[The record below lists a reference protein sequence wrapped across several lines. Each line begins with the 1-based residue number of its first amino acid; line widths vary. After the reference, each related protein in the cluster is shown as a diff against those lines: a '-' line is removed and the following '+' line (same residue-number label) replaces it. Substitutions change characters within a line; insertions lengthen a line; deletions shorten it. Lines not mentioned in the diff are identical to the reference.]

1 MLKTHEEIVKDRYV
15 RNYMLLREKAPSII
29 AKINNRTNTDWS
41 IRVTP
46 DGKLNALISGQ
57 VLYPGDPLAIAKEQ
71 VETFRKNPS
80 RLIMPLIPQKVEDE
94 NLKYIHDRLQNK
106 IIEGVDTSSLDISFP
121 FDGKT
126 IPLIVVFG
134 MGFGYHVVEL
144 IREFNIQHMIVIEP
158 DPLFLNLSLY
168 AIDWREIIDYF
179 SKSVAKS
186 FSFIVSDDPDE
197 IKSELSKIVMAINP
211 AFIVNT
217 FFFEHFSSPF
227 FEEVKEHLKTE
238 HIVNPKLWGVIDSE
252 LCILKHAIGVMDKK
266 LPVYYGN
273 KLVDENTPV
282 FIIGNGPSL
291 DNLYEVIKTFSD
303 KALVVSCGTSIKS
316 LYRAGIKPDIYV
328 IADWQD
334 INYQLVEDIKDFLK
348 DVYILSAIVSPPE
361 IPALG
366 KKGGVFLT
374 QINIGSVIFP
384 DYIPRLDYTIPTVVS
399 AAMSLFAHMGF
410 KKFYLLGVDLGSKD
424 PQIHHSSKSDYYTP
438 GSILY
443 NFREEFD
450 IEVEGNFGGTVYS
463 SLSLIYTKKNIEK
476 LIRKFKLDVYNLSDG
491 ARIEGSLPID
501 PKDFSLHNELH
512 KESVV
517 KKIFK
522 NFRRSYL
529 KDVDAN
535 RILESMIEDLT
546 TYINLFSSKL
556 RYVNDLKGL
565 VELFSDLHFSLMSLA
580 MSRGIRNNY
589 PLFTLIGSSLY
600 KYEMSILTFAFGSK
614 DRNLISSM
622 SKRFLPVIREYLDIT
637 RSELEKLLKSRRK

>member
-1 MLKTHEEIVKDRYV
+1 MLRTHEDMVKERYV
-15 RNYMLLREKAPSII
+15 RNYMLLREKAQSII
-29 AKINNRTNTDWS
+29 TKINNRTNTDWS

-57 VLYPGDPLAIAKEQ
+57 VLYPGDPLEIAKEQ

-106 IIEGVDTSSLDISFP
+106 IIESIDTSSLDISFP

-134 MGFGYHVVEL
+134 MGFGYHIIEL
-144 IREFNIQHMIVIEP
+144 IREFDIQHMIVIEP

-168 AIDWREIIDYF
+168 AINWEEIINYF
-179 SKSVAKS
+179 RNSIAKS
-186 FSFIVSDDPDE
+186 LNFIVSDDPEE

-227 FEEVKEHLKTE
+227 FEEVKEHLKIE

-252 LCILKHAIGVMDKK
+252 LCVLRHAIGVMDKK

-273 KLVDENTPV
+273 KSVDGDTPV

-291 DNLYEVIKTFSD
+291 DNLYEVIKAFSD

-328 IADWQD
+328 VADWQD
-334 INYQLVEDIKDFLK
+334 INYQLVEDIEDFLK

-361 IPALG
+361 IPSLG

-374 QINIGSVIFP
+374 QVNIGSVIFP
-384 DYIPRLDYTIPTVVS
+384 DYIPRLDYAIPTVVS
-399 AAMSLFAHMGF
+399 ATMSLFAHMGF

-424 PQIHHSSKSDYYTP
+424 PQIHHSRKSDYYTP

-501 PKDFSLHNELH
+501 PKDFSLHNKLH

-517 KKIFK
+517 KNIFK
-522 NFRRSYL
+522 NFRKSYL
-529 KDVDAN
+529 KDVDAD

-580 MSRGIRNNY
+580 MSRGVLNNY

-600 KYEMSILTFAFGSK
+600 KYEMFILTLAFGSK
-614 DRNLISSM
+614 DRSLIPLIST
-622 SKRFLPVIREYLDIT
+622 RLLPIIREYLEIT
-637 RSELEKLLKSRRK
+637 RSELEELLKSRRK